1 MEKLMTDPEV
11 MVDSEM
17 DTIEVLSS
25 WVQFN
30 VLEREPMVG
39 RLLRNINFE
48 AISPTKIATLQVSL
62 TGLLITEY
70 LFFFFCGWVLFLL
83 KWVLIFSVDIEIRNL
98 PSQYFS

>member
-1 MEKLMTDPEV
+1 MTDPEV

-70 LFFFFCGWVLFLL
+70 LFLFFLRMSF
-83 KWVLIFSVDIEIRNL
+83 IFT
-98 PSQYFS
+98 